1 MKQIQMFEKILIA
14 NRGEI
19 ARRIQKTCRRLGVQ
33 TVAIYSELDAG
44 ALHVLEADE
53 AYCVGG
59 ARPDESYLRADKII
73 QIARDCRANAVHPGY
88 GFLSEN
94 AEFAEACQAAGI
106 TFIGPTAQTIRQM
119 GSKAQAKAL
128 MAAAG
133 VPVVPGYH
141 GIDQAPEVLEK
152 EADRIGYPLMI
163 KAAAGGGGKGM
174 RIVHDAANFRPS
186 LESARREAA
195 SAFGDDAVIL
205 ERYLQQPRHIEFQIF
220 GDHSGRVTH
229 LYERDCSTQRRYQKV
244 IEEAPSSFISK
255 EQRKQMGAAA
265 VSAASAVNYHNAG
278 TIEFIVDESGEFFFM
293 EMNTRLQVEHPVTEA
308 ILGLDLVEWQ
318 LRVAS
323 GEALPET
330 FPPEVDGHAVEV
342 RIYAE
347 NPAAGFLPSTGA
359 ITAFDFPDSV
369 RVDSA
374 VTAGD
379 VVSVHYDPMLAKVI
393 ATGPTREAAIARL
406 NNGLSQAHIA
416 GVQTNLGFLQGLLD
430 LPEFS
435 AGDIHTAFLD
445 WHIDEI
451 IEQQN
456 NLPEEALVVAAIARL
471 LAEEATGQETGESG
485 GADPWSPWNT
495 VDAWR
500 LGNPGKRVGAL
511 EHGSGLQT
519 YEARGSAG
527 CYELTIADQTIQVS
541 NTFVR
546 GSSLT
551 LTLGDYALHAHVH
564 GTGRMLEVSL
574 GGQRHSFKAA
584 SPYQFESED
593 ASGSDEVIAPMPGRV
608 ISIEKQVEDAVEPGQ
623 VLIVMEA
630 MKMEISLKAEA
641 PRTVASLHCRPGDI
655 VEADT
660 VLLRFHPLD
669 EPSA

>member
-1 MKQIQMFEKILIA
+1 MKPVQMFEKVLIA

-19 ARRIQKTCRRLGVQ
+19 ARRIQRTCRRLGVQ

-59 ARPDESYLRADKII
+59 ARPDQSYLRADKII
-73 QIARDCRANAVHPGY
+73 QIARDCRANAIHPGY

-94 AEFAEACQAAGI
+94 AEFAEAVQNAGI
-106 TFIGPTAQTIRQM
+106 TFIGPTPQTIRQM

-141 GIDQAPEVLEK
+141 GIDQSSELLVR
-152 EADRIGYPLMI
+152 EAERIGFPLMI

-174 RIVHDAANFRPS
+174 RIVHDAANFHPS

-195 SAFGDDAVIL
+195 SAFGDDAMIL

-220 GDHSGRVTH
+220 GDHSGRVVH

-244 IEEAPSSFISK
+244 IEEAPSSFITK
-255 EQRKQMGAAA
+255 DQRKQMAAAA

-293 EMNTRLQVEHPVTEA
+293 EMNTRLQVEHPVTES

-318 LRVAS
+318 LRIAA
-323 GEALPET
+323 GEALPES
-330 FPPEVDGHAVEV
+330 FPPPIDGHAIEV

-347 NPAAGFLPSTGA
+347 NPAAGFLPSTGVV
-359 ITAFDFPDSV
+359 TAFNFPKEV

-374 VTAGD
+374 VAAGD
-379 VVSVHYDPMLAKVI
+379 SVSVHYDPMLAKVI
-393 ATGPTREAAIARL
+393 ARGPTREAAIARL
-406 NNGLSQAHIA
+406 NNGLNRSHVA

-456 NLPEEALVVAAIARL
+456 NLPEEALVVAAVAQLIK
-471 LAEEATGQETGESG
+471 EEQVDATGS
-485 GADPWSPWNT
+485 DPWSPWST

-500 LGNPGKRVGAL
+500 LGHEGKRVGAL
-511 EHGSGLQT
+511 SHHTGLQT
-519 YEARGSAG
+519 FEARGNNG
-527 CYELTIADQTIQVS
+527 RYELTIADQTVS
-541 NTFVR
+541 ITDTFVR
-546 GSSLT
+546 DSSHT
-551 LTLGDYALHAHVH
+551 LTLGDYALHANVH
-564 GTGRMLEVSL
+564 STDGTLEVSL
-574 GGQRHSFKAA
+574 GGQRHTFKAA
-584 SPYQFESED
+584 SPYQFES
-593 ASGSDEVIAPMPGRV
+593 AGTTGADEVIAPMPGRI
-608 ISIEKQVEDAVEPGQ
+608 ISIEKQVDDGAEPGD

-630 MKMEISLKAEA
+630 MKMEISLKAEGA
-641 PRTVASLHCRPGDI
+641 RTVASLHCEPDDI

-660 VLLRFHPLD
+660 VLLRFHPLSD
-669 EPSA
+669 ESA

>member
-1 MKQIQMFEKILIA
+1 MKQSQMFEKVLIA

-19 ARRIQKTCRRLGVQ
+19 ARRIQKTCRRLGIQ

-73 QIARDCRANAVHPGY
+73 QIARDCRASAIHPGY

-94 AEFAEACQAAGI
+94 AEFAEACQSAGI
-106 TFIGPTAQTIRQM
+106 TFIGPTPQTIRQM

-141 GIDQAPEVLEK
+141 GIDQAPEVLER
-152 EADRIGYPLMI
+152 EAERVGYPLMI

-220 GDHSGRVTH
+220 GDHSGRVAH

-244 IEEAPSSFISK
+244 IEEAPSGFISK
-255 EQRKQMGAAA
+255 EQRKQMAAAA

-323 GEALPET
+323 GETLPES
-330 FPPEVDGHAVEV
+330 FPPEVRGHAVEV

-347 NPAAGFLPSTGA
+347 NPAAGFLPSTGS
-359 ITAFDFPDSV
+359 ITAFDFPEDV

-374 VTAGD
+374 VAAGD
-379 VVSVHYDPMLAKVI
+379 TVSVHYDPMLAKVI
-393 ATGPTREAAIARL
+393 ATGLSRDAAIARL

-456 NLPEEALVVAAIARL
+456 NLPEEALVVAAVARL
-471 LAEEATGQETGESG
+471 LAEESVSTD
-485 GADPWSPWNT
+485 GADPWSPWNK

-500 LGNPGKRVGAL
+500 LGLPGKRVGAL
-511 EHGSGLQT
+511 EHASGLQT
-519 YEARGSAG
+519 FEARGSAG
-527 CYELTIADQTIQVS
+527 AYELTIAGQTVS
-541 NTFVR
+541 VSSTFIN
-546 GSSLT
+546 GSRYT

-564 GTGRMLEVSL
+564 RSGTSLEVSL
-574 GGQRHSFKAA
+574 GGQRHSFKVA
-584 SPYQFESED
+584 SPYQFESKG

-608 ISIEKQVEDAVEPGQ
+608 ISIEKQADDAVEPGQ

-641 PRTVASLHCRPGDI
+641 PRKVASLHCRPGDI

-669 EPSA
+669 ETSG